1 MKKYRLDL
9 GENRRVI
16 DQLPGH
22 IRQRIKR
29 AIYSLTENP
38 RPKEAKEMD
47 GELTGYYRLRIDL
60 YRVIYTIQEEIV
72 TIIIVRVTRRDHDTY
87 QGLPTIE

>member
-16 DQLPGH
+16 ERLPGY
-22 IRQRIKR
+22 IRQRVKR

-38 RPKEAKEMD
+38 KPPEAKALD
-47 GELTGYYRLRIDL
+47 GELIGYYRLRIDL
-60 YRVIYTIQEEIV
+60 YRVIYTIEEEIV
-72 TIIIVRVTRRDHDTY
+72 TVVIVRVTKRDPDTY
-87 QGLPTIE
+87 QGLPSIE